1 MLEGCNNMDIST
13 NNWSAFTFLPILFF
27 LVYVISF
34 GVGIYCVVLFIKFAR
49 RAIKALD
56 IYLEEKHK

>member
-1 MLEGCNNMDIST
+1 MDIST
-13 NNWSAFTFLPILFF
+13 NNWSAFTFLPIVFIL
-27 LVYVISF
+27 LYVISF